1 MAETIPAFDFRR
13 WGVGG
18 IVAVGT
24 LLILGIAAFLRG
36 FSSGSIPAQVLGTIC
51 LGAGITIFFVKVS
64 EEIKVVSVNWSIVG
78 ETGEVVDEVSPKKAG
93 VVRVRSELWSATS
106 EAPIPTGAK
115 VRVVRQEGLQAWVA
129 KLEGR
134 ESQA

>member
-18 IVAVGT
+18 IIAVGA
-24 LLILGIAAFLRG
+24 LLILGVAAFLRG
-36 FSSGSIPAQVLGTIC
+36 FYTGSIPAQVLGTIC

-78 ETGEVVDEVSPKKAG
+78 ETGEVVNEVNPKMAG

-106 EAPIPTGAK
+106 ETSIPAGTK
-115 VRVVRQEGLQAWVA
+115 VRVTRQVGLQAWVA
-129 KLEGR
+129 KLEGQ
-134 ESQA
+134 EVQA